1 MKMTIPEHIMQ
12 GVAAIV
18 LQEGKQVFTRA
29 EIRKHLGVEE
39 EKWNASYNP
48 TFQGMRV
55 DQAGGAPNVNE
66 KFRNIFRQVKHGEH
80 TLTEYGEQIIQ
91 EFIA

>member
-1 MKMTIPEHIMQ
+1 MQ

-18 LQEGKQVFTRA
+18 LQEGKEVFIRA
-29 EIRKHLGVEE
+29 EIRKRLGVEE

-48 TFQGMRV
+48 TFQGMRL
-55 DQAGGAPNVNE
+55 DQPGGAPNVNE
-66 KFRNIFRQVKHGEH
+66 KFRNVFRQVKHGEH
-80 TLTEYGEQIIQ
+80 TLTDYGKQLIH